1 MLENITIDWKWAGIG
16 AVIAIVLVLVILF
29 VTNSGF
35 ISYLGV
41 LIAAIIV
48 GYKVNV
54 DYKNGSVHGLAS
66 GFIAGIILG
75 VIIILRT
82 GATGLASNVGLGAGL
97 TIGALNAILGIAI
110 FGILGLLGGVIGAL
124 IKNYV

>member
-75 VIIILRT
+75 
-82 GATGLASNVGLGAGL
+82 SM
-97 TIGALNAILGIAI
+97 
-110 FGILGLLGGVIGAL
+110 GVTA
-124 IKNYV
+124 